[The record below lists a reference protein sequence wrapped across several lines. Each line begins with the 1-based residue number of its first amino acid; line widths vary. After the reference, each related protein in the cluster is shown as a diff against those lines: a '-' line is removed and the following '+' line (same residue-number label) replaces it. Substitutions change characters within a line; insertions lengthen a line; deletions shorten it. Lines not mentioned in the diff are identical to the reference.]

1 MILCYD
7 INLQLL
13 PLLLHLL
20 HKHLIRQDIRLVRTS
35 IPYRFFLLKL
45 ALRCQLLI
53 LTIYLLLL
61 IFLCVHLNECK
72 LGALGFCEHNRLG
85 RRDF

>member
-1 MILCYD
+1 MILRYD

-20 HKHLIRQDIRLVRTS
+20 HKHLIRQDIRLVHTS
-35 IPYRFFLLKL
+35 IPHRFLLLKL

-61 IFLCVHLNECK
+61 ILLCVHPNECK

-85 RRDF
+85 CRDF